1 MNDLYFTAKNKKGLK
16 DQSLSQKV
24 YLIRH
29 EVAGYH
35 PSENEY
41 ISLSGEY
48 LIKSQRNTPSVMI
61 YECIS
66 RNRRV
71 IHSMICQVCDL
82 DKKSRIKMIRLFW
95 SEWQDSNLRHL
106 APKASAL
113 PTALHPV
120 AYIIFFS
127 FYWIFR
133 NRVQVARYAC
143 IPVSSHS
150 RKSSPHKPRLAS
162 LLALETSRR
171 KNYYQSFF
179 SSSPTALH
187 PEVFWV

>member
-1 MNDLYFTAKNKKGLK
+1 MNNLYFTAKNKKGLK

-24 YLIRH
+24 YMPSANDGLRPYCIRH
-29 EVAGYH
+29 KVAGYH

-95 SEWQDSNLRHL
+95 SEWNIRHRRNKTRFAKANIEDRNLAKNVKRTWSLRYKSSFLVRVFITDLILRH
-106 APKASAL
+106 SAE
-113 PTALHPV
+113 AV
-120 AYIIFFS
+120 
-127 FYWIFR
+127 
-133 NRVQVARYAC
+133 
-143 IPVSSHS
+143 
-150 RKSSPHKPRLAS
+150 
-162 LLALETSRR
+162 ETYS
-171 KNYYQSFF
+171 
-179 SSSPTALH
+179 
-187 PEVFWV
+187 

>member
-1 MNDLYFTAKNKKGLK
+1 MNDLYFTAKNKKAWKTNHFRRKCISSDTKWL
-16 DQSLSQKV
+16 DI
-24 YLIRH
+24 IR
-29 EVAGYH
+29 
-35 PSENEY
+35 PKTS
-41 ISLSGEY
+41 
-48 LIKSQRNTPSVMI
+48 
-61 YECIS
+61 IS

-150 RKSSPHKPRLAS
+150 RKSSPRKSRLAS
-162 LLALETSRR
+162 LLVLETSRR
-171 KNYYQSFF
+171 KNDYQSFF
-179 SSSPTALH
+179 ASSPTALH
-187 PEVFWV
+187 PVAYIIFFSFYWISVIEFR